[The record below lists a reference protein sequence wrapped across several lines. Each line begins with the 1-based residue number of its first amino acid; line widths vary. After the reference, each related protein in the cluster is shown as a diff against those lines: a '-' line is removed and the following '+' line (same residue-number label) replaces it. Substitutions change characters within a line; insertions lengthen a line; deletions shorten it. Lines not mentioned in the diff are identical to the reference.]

1 MYFYSDDDDKEIFH
15 FITDFM
21 IKYEICSKQQ
31 ISEKKNCCQAF
42 HPEMEFKEFEP
53 RFNLPKSGLN

>member
-31 ISEKKNCCQAF
+31 ISEKKNCCQAL
-42 HPEMEFKEFEP
+42 KNLS
-53 RFNLPKSGLN
+53 RGLNLPKSGLN